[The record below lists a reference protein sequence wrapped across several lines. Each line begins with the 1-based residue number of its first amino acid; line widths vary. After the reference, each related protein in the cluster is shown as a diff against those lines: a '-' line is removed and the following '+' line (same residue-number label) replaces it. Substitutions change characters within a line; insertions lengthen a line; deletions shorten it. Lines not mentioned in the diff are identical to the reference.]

1 MLLLRPLDNG
11 WCPCPGRAMHEPQ
24 LQQKHRAVSVCGE
37 GGCQPAEQ
45 PRSPRWVCGNRK
57 SLSLIPLREGRACW
71 GHPKGGTRVLRV
83 LSGQSQHGAHC
94 CSQIRCRY
102 VGSSVGGSELSSRQ
116 QYRFALGEIV

>member
-1 MLLLRPLDNG
+1 MAG
-11 WCPCPGRAMHEPQ
+11 ARAQGGLCMSRSCSRSTRQ
-24 LQQKHRAVSVCGE
+24 CLCVDRVGASLQSS
-37 GGCQPAEQ
+37 PA
-45 PRSPRWVCGNRK
+45 PPHWVCGDRK

-71 GHPKGGTRVLRV
+71 SHPKGGTRVLHV

-116 QYRFALGEIV
+116 QYRFALGGV